1 MSTVLTMMVRDESD
15 IVACNIIYHLSQG
28 VSEVIVTDNGSV
40 DGTRDLLASL
50 ARSAPV
56 TIIDEPPSD
65 WSQGKWVTRMAR
77 MAANRFRA
85 RWVINGDADEFFMAP
100 DSSLR
105 AVLDSTVAECDLLWV
120 ARHDFVAIDRPYR
133 EAPPLE
139 MLYRKRE
146 SLNPVSKRIIAP
158 KVIHRGAADVLISQ
172 GCHDAWAPSLRN
184 KRPTGAIV
192 SCHYPIRSLE
202 QFHSKV
208 QNAGSGY
215 AANRE
220 LPPGVG
226 DRMRYWYDLL
236 QRGHL
241 EDEYRLHHFGPDLLR
256 ERLASGDLLED
267 ARLATKLRQPEV
279 ARQLA
284 ALVQP

>member
-1 MSTVLTMMVRDESD
+1 MSIVLTMMVRDERD
-15 IVACNIIYHLSQG
+15 ILACSVAYHLSQG
-28 VSEVIVTDNGSV
+28 VSEIIITDNGSV

-65 WSQGKWVTRMAR
+65 WSQGRWVTRMAQ
-77 MAANRFRA
+77 MAHDRFHA

-100 DSSLR
+100 DSSLK
-105 AVLDSTVAECDLLWV
+105 AVLDSTAAGCDLLWV

-146 SLNPVSKRIIAP
+146 SRNPVSKRLIAP
-158 KVIHRGAADVLISQ
+158 KTIHRGAGDVVIGQ
-172 GCHDAWAPSLRN
+172 GCHDATSPLLRH

-192 SCHYPIRSLE
+192 TCHYPIRSLE
-202 QFHSKV
+202 QFRSKV

-220 LPPGVG
+220 LPPGAG

-236 QRGHL
+236 QRGL
-241 EDEYRLHHFGPDLLR
+241 LDDEYHRFHHHGPDLLR
-256 ERLASGDLLED
+256 ARLASGEVVED
-267 ARLATKLRQPEV
+267 TRLAAKLRQQPV
-279 ARQLA
+279 AQGT
-284 ALVQP
+284 